1 MGGYCTVSEVL
12 QLGWRL
18 QATKLQLWGP
28 NIPLQARRRGV
39 VLVEFVAGEYLTW
52 IL

>member
-18 QATKLQLWGP
+18 QATKPQLWGP

-39 VLVEFVAGEYLTW
+39 VEFVAGEYFTW